1 MNVFAKRVNF
11 KPFEYP
17 EVIDFVDAINHS
29 YWLHT
34 EYNYLSDI
42 NDFHTRI
49 SQAEKSVIKK
59 TLLAISQIEV
69 SVKSFWGDLH
79 KHFPKPEF
87 NAVGATFAES
97 EVRHSRAYAH
107 LLEILGF
114 NDEFTQALE
123 EPSIKGRV
131 EYLSKYLKN
140 ASSDDQQLYT
150 LTLALFSLFI
160 ENCSLF
166 SQFLIIKS
174 FNREK
179 NLFKGIDNVIQA
191 TQKEETIHAYLG
203 AWLINRIK
211 EQNPKWF
218 NEEFY
223 ETIAKACKKA
233 FNAEMKI
240 IEWIF
245 EDKELEFLSIQVITE
260 FIKNRF
266 NESLI
271 MIGAEPMFEINKDLV
286 KLTEWFNVENLSE
299 THTDFFWKTPVN
311 YLKKAQAITENDIF

>member
-1 MNVFAKRVNF
+1 MDIFKKRQSF

-29 YWLHT
+29 YWIHT
-34 EYNYLSDI
+34 EYNYTSDI

-49 SQAEKSVIKK
+49 TQNEKEVIKK

-69 SVKSFWGDLH
+69 SVKAFWGDLY

-131 EYLSKYLKN
+131 EYLSKYLRN
-140 ASSDDQQLYT
+140 ASSDDKELYT

-174 FNREK
+174 FNKEK

-191 TQKEETIHAYLG
+191 TQKEETIHALLG
-203 AWLINRIK
+203 AWLINKVRE
-211 EQNPKWF
+211 EQPKWF
-218 NEEFY
+218 NEDFY
-223 ETIAKACKKA
+223 ITIEKACKKA
-233 FNAEMKI
+233 YNAEMKI

-245 EDKELEFLSIQVITE
+245 AEKELDFLSIQVIDE
-260 FIKNRF
+260 FIKDRF
-266 NESLI
+266 NKSLE
-271 MIGAEPMFEINKDLV
+271 MIGATPIFETNKDLL
-286 KLTEWFNVENLSE
+286 KLTEWFNIENLSE
-299 THTDFFWKTPVN
+299 THTDFFWKTPTN
-311 YLKKAQAITENDIF
+311 YLKKAQSITENDIF

>member
-1 MNVFAKRVNF
+1 MSIFAKRVSF

-29 YWLHT
+29 YWIHT

-49 SQAEKSVIKK
+49 SQAERDVIKK

-79 KHFPKPEF
+79 RHFPKPEF

-114 NDEFTQALE
+114 NDEFTLALE
-123 EPSIKGRV
+123 EPCIKGRV

-191 TQKEETIHAYLG
+191 TQKEETIHALLG
-203 AWLINRIK
+203 AWIINKVK
-211 EQNPKWF
+211 EQYPKWF
-218 NEEFY
+218 NEDFY
-223 ETIAKACKKA
+223 ATIEKACKKA
-233 FNAEMKI
+233 YNAEMKI
-240 IEWIF
+240 IDWIF
-245 EDKELEFLSIQVITE
+245 ENKELDFLSIQVIDE
-260 FIKNRF
+260 FIKDRF
-266 NESLI
+266 NSSLE
-271 MIGAEPMFEINKDLV
+271 MIGAKPIFETNKDLL

-299 THTDFFWKTPVN
+299 THTDFFWKTPTN